1 MKLNNMV
8 TKTFINKCLFF
19 LNKVGHKYHNVSYS
33 ITRFNDFV
41 TLGFQ
46 IWDTNRNIIVK
57 TFVANISDEH
67 SFTNMTVNL
76 NKFIQENNK
85 LLC

>member
-1 MKLNNMV
+1 MLS
-8 TKTFINKCLFF
+8 KTFINKCLFY

-33 ITRFNDFV
+33 ITRFNNFV
-41 TLGFQ
+41 SLGFQ
-46 IWDTNRNIIVK
+46 ILDTNKNIIVK
-57 TFVANISDEH
+57 TFVAHIGGEN
-67 SFTNMTVNL
+67 SFTDMTVKL